1 MSSKI
6 YYFSGTGNSLVV
18 SKTLKEMLNGNSEV
32 IPLAIH
38 KKERNIDI
46 NEDILIIV
54 FPVYF
59 ADVPD
64 IVKSFIDK
72 LNFNS
77 NPDIYAIATCNG
89 VAGHSLFTINKLLKK
104 KGKEL
109 SAGFIIDM
117 PGNALITPLDV
128 EEERLKNFT
137 NRVSEITKCIK
148 NLESGK
154 IEGKNNLKSYIDSF
168 TLRLVGKNMQIATTK
183 FFAEDNCNGCGTCKR
198 VCPLENISIVDRKPK
213 WGNECERCLACF
225 HWCPK
230 EAINIKKSFL
240 TDRKKYHHPDVTVKD
255 IFLDK

>member
-18 SKTLKEMLNGNSEV
+18 SKTLKEMLNENGEV

-38 KKERNIDI
+38 RKERHIDV

-64 IVKSFIDK
+64 IVKFFIDK

-77 NPDIYAIATCNG
+77 NTHIYAIATCNG
-89 VAGHSLFTINKLLKK
+89 VAGHSLFTIDKLLKK
-104 KGKEL
+104 KGKKL
-109 SAGFIIDM
+109 SAGFLINM
-117 PGNALITPLDV
+117 PGNALITPPDV
-128 EEERLKNFT
+128 EEERLRSQT
-137 NRVSEITKCIK
+137 NRVAEVAKCIN
-148 NLESGK
+148 NLEFGN
-154 IEGKNNLKSYIDSF
+154 IEGKNNLKSHIDSVV
-168 TLRLVGKNMQIATTK
+168 LRLVGKNMQIATTK

-255 IFLDK
+255 IFLEK

>member
-1 MSSKI
+1 M
-6 YYFSGTGNSLVV
+6 
-18 SKTLKEMLNGNSEV
+18 
-32 IPLAIH
+32 
-38 KKERNIDI
+38 
-46 NEDILIIV
+46 
-54 FPVYF
+54 
-59 ADVPD
+59 
-64 IVKSFIDK
+64 
-72 LNFNS
+72 
-77 NPDIYAIATCNG
+77 
-89 VAGHSLFTINKLLKK
+89 FTINKLLKK

-183 FFAEDNCNGCGTCKR
+183 FFAEDNCNGC
-198 VCPLENISIVDRKPK
+198 
-213 WGNECERCLACF
+213 ERCLACF

-240 TDRKKYHHPDVTVKD
+240 TDRKKYHHPDVIVKD
-255 IFLDK
+255 IFLYK

>member
-18 SKTLKEMLNGNSEV
+18 SKALKEMLNENKEV

-38 KKERNIDI
+38 RKKQTIDI

-59 ADVPD
+59 ANAPD
-64 IVKSFIDK
+64 IVKYFVDK

-77 NPDIYAIATCNG
+77 NTHIYAIATCNG
-89 VAGHSLFTINKLLKK
+89 VAGHSLFTIDKLLKK
-104 KGKEL
+104 KGKKL

-117 PGNALITPLDV
+117 PGNALTTPLDV
-128 EEERLKNFT
+128 EEERLRNLT
-137 NRVSEITKCIK
+137 NRVSEIAKYI
-148 NLESGK
+148 NNSENGS
-154 IEGKNNLKSYIDSF
+154 IEGKNNLKSYIDSVM
-168 TLRLVGKNMQIATTK
+168 LRLVGKNMQIATTK
-183 FFAEDNCNGCGTCKR
+183 FFAESKCNGCGTCKK
-198 VCPLENISIVDRKPK
+198 VCPVDNISIVYKKPK

-240 TDRKKYHHPDVTVKD
+240 TDRKKYHHPDVTVKEM
-255 IFLDK
+255 FLDK